1 MKHFALTA
9 IAALLSA
16 PAVALT
22 PQSQACLAKL
32 DAPPAAEDLNIAEQE
47 GVIETIEDGEP
58 ALFSVEGLSTPCQKN
73 RLARFIATRGFA
85 ARLSSFDGRTYPPNY
100 EYIYL
105 KENERKTVLD
115 RVKRA
120 LRGG

>member
-1 MKHFALTA
+1 MKPFALAA
-9 IAALLSA
+9 IAALISA
-16 PAVALT
+16 PAAALT

-32 DAPPAAEDLNIAEQE
+32 DSPPAAADLSIAENDDVVE
-47 GVIETIEDGEP
+47 AIEDGET
-58 ALFSVEGLSTPCQKN
+58 AFFSIEGLSSPCQKN